1 MTDTKGEGIL
11 NSVFDGYMPYKGDIP
26 KRNEGSIIAFET
38 GEATAYGLYSA
49 QDRGTMFITPGT
61 QVYEGMVIGS
71 SPKNMDIE
79 VNVCRKKHQSN
90 IRAAGSDEALRLS
103 PPRDMSMEEALEF
116 IDYDELIEI
125 TPTDFRIRKRILDSN
140 KRYKSKKTK

>member
-26 KRNEGSIIAFET
+26 KRSEGSIIVFET

-71 SPKNMDIE
+71 SPKNLDIE

-103 PPRDMSMEEALEF
+103 PPRDMSLEEALEF

-125 TPTDFRIRKRILDSN
+125 TPSNFRIRKRILDSN
-140 KRYKSKKTK
+140 KRYKSKKNK